1 MRILVTGAA
10 GLLGHAVVRTAGERG
25 HDVRAFARSALDV
38 TDTAEVERRL
48 RAERP
53 EVVVHCAA
61 YTAVDRAEEES
72 DQAMSVNRDGTRNV
86 AMAAAQVGATVVYP
100 STDYVF
106 DGRAATPYR
115 PDDVTGPVNAYGVSK
130 LAGEQVLA
138 VSGCSWMMVRT
149 SWLYG
154 AGGWDFVDVVLEQG
168 ERRGRGM
175 TVVDDQVG
183 CPTWAGSLAPGI
195 VELAEAGAKGT
206 YHLCDAG
213 QASWLELARQ
223 VAAEAGI
230 DLELTATSTLAWGA
244 PAQRPPYSV
253 LDCATGERIL
263 GREMT
268 PWRESLHTYL
278 SETL

>member
-10 GLLGHAVVRTAGERG
+10 GLLGNTVVRIAGERG
-25 HDVRAFARSALDV
+25 HDVRAFDIADLDV
-38 TDTAEVERRL
+38 TDPGEVDRRL
-48 RAERP
+48 RAEKP

-106 DGRAATPYR
+106 NGRSDTPYG
-115 PDDVTGPVNAYGVSK
+115 PDDEPSPLNAYGVSK

-138 VSGCSWMMVRT
+138 VSGCRSLVVRT

-154 AGGWDFVDVVLEQG
+154 AGGRDFVDVVLEQG
-168 ERRGRGM
+168 ARRSQM
-175 TVVDDQVG
+175 AVVDDQLG
-183 CPTWAGSLAPGI
+183 CPTWTGSLAPGI
-195 VELAEAGAKGT
+195 VELAEAGAEGT

-213 QASWLELARQ
+213 EASWLDLARK
-223 VAAEAGI
+223 VVEEAGI
-230 DLELTATSTLAWGA
+230 DLELTATSTAAWGA

-253 LDCATGERIL
+253 LDCSRVETTL

-268 PWRESLHTYL
+268 PWQESLRAYL
-278 SETL
+278 LEVL

>member
-1 MRILVTGAA
+1 MRILVTGAG
-10 GLLGHAVVRTAGERG
+10 GLLGNALVRTARERD
-25 HDVRAFARSALDV
+25 HDVRAYARSALDV
-38 TDTAEVERRL
+38 TDPGEVERRL
-48 RAERP
+48 RADKP

-61 YTAVDRAEEES
+61 YTAVDRAEEEL
-72 DQAMSVNRDGTRNV
+72 DQAMSANRDGTRNV

-106 DGRAATPYR
+106 NGRSDTPYG
-115 PDDVTGPVNAYGVSK
+115 PDDETSPLNAYGISK

-138 VSGCSWMMVRT
+138 VSGCRWMVVRT

-154 AGGWDFVDVVLEQG
+154 PGGWDFVDVVLKQG
-168 ERRGRGM
+168 ERRGGRM

-183 CPTWAGSLAPGI
+183 CPTWTGSLAPGI

-206 YHLCDAG
+206 YHLCDSG
-213 QASWLELARQ
+213 QVSWLELARR
-223 VAAEAGI
+223 VAEEAGL
-230 DLELTATSTLAWGA
+230 DVDLTATSTIAWGA

-253 LDCATGERIL
+253 LDCAKVEAVL
-263 GREMT
+263 GRDMT
-268 PWRESLHTYL
+268 PWCESLRTYL

>member
-1 MRILVTGAA
+1 MRILVTGAG
-10 GLLGHAVVRTAGERG
+10 GLLGNAVVRTAGERD
-25 HDVRAFARSALDV
+25 HDIRAYARSALDV
-38 TDTAEVERRL
+38 TDPGEVERRL
-48 RAERP
+48 RAEKP
-53 EVVVHCAA
+53 EVVIHCAA
-61 YTAVDRAEEES
+61 YTAVDRAEEEL

-86 AMAAAQVGATVVYP
+86 AMAAAQVGAMVVYP

-106 DGRAATPYR
+106 NGRADTPYG
-115 PDDVTGPVNAYGVSK
+115 PDDETSPVNAYGISK

-138 VSGCSWMMVRT
+138 MSGCSWMVVRT

-154 AGGWDFVDVVLEQG
+154 PGGRDFVDVVLEQG
-168 ERRGRGM
+168 ERRGGRM

-183 CPTWAGSLAPGI
+183 CPTWTSSLAPGI

-213 QASWLELARQ
+213 QVSWLELARR
-223 VAAEAGI
+223 VVEEAGL

-244 PAQRPPYSV
+244 PVQRPPYSV
-253 LDCATGERIL
+253 LDCSKVEAIL
-263 GREMT
+263 GRDMT
-268 PWRESLHTYL
+268 PWCESLRTYL

>member
-10 GLLGHAVVRTAGERG
+10 GLLGNAVVRTVRKRG
-25 HDVRAFARSALDV
+25 HDVRAFARCALDV
-38 TDTAEVERRL
+38 TDPVEVERCL
-48 RAERP
+48 GAEKP

-61 YTAVDRAEEES
+61 YTAVDRAEEEL
-72 DQAMSVNRDGTRNV
+72 DQAMIVTRDGTRNV
-86 AMAAAQVGATVVYP
+86 AMAAAQIGATVVYP

-106 DGRAATPYR
+106 DGRADTPYG
-115 PDDVTGPVNAYGVSK
+115 PDDETSPLNAYGVST

-138 VSGCSWMMVRT
+138 VSGCSWMVVRT

-154 AGGWDFVDVVLEQG
+154 SGGRDFVDVVLEQA
-168 ERRGRGM
+168 ERRVGM
-175 TVVDDQVG
+175 RVLDDQVG
-183 CPTWAGSLAPGI
+183 CPTWTGSLAPGI
-195 VELAEAGAKGT
+195 VELAEEGATGT

-213 QASWLELARQ
+213 QASWLELAQ
-223 VAAEAGI
+223 TVVEEAGL

-253 LDCATGERIL
+253 LDCAKAERIL
-263 GREMT
+263 GREMS

>member
-10 GLLGHAVVRTAGERG
+10 GLLGNAVVRTAEERG
-25 HDVRAFARSALDV
+25 HDVRAFVRSALDV
-38 TDTAEVERRL
+38 TDPGEVERHL
-48 RAERP
+48 RAEKP
-53 EVVVHCAA
+53 EVVVHCAG

-86 AMAAAQVGATVVYP
+86 ALAAAQVGATVVYP
-100 STDYVF
+100 STDFVF
-106 DGRAATPYR
+106 DGRADTPYR
-115 PDDVTGPVNAYGVSK
+115 PDDETSPLSAYGVSK

-154 AGGWDFVDVVLEQG
+154 PGGWDFVDVVLEQS
-168 ERRGRGM
+168 ERRRGM

-183 CPTWAGSLAPGI
+183 CPTWTGSLAPGI
-195 VELAEAGAKGT
+195 VELAEAGVKGT

-213 QASWLELARQ
+213 QASWLDLARQ
-223 VAAEAGI
+223 VVEEAGI
-230 DLELTATSTLAWGA
+230 DLELTATNTLAWAA

-253 LDCATGERIL
+253 LDCSKAEHIL

-268 PWRESLHTYL
+268 PWRESLRTYL
-278 SETL
+278 SEVL

>member
-1 MRILVTGAA
+1 MRILVTGAG
-10 GLLGHAVVRTAGERG
+10 GLLGNAVVRTAGERD
-25 HDVRAFARSALDV
+25 HDIRAYARSALDV
-38 TDTAEVERRL
+38 TDPGEVERRL
-48 RAERP
+48 RAEKP
-53 EVVVHCAA
+53 EVVIHCAA
-61 YTAVDRAEEES
+61 YTAVDRAEEEL

-86 AMAAAQVGATVVYP
+86 AMAAAQVGAMVVYP

-106 DGRAATPYR
+106 NGRADTPYG
-115 PDDVTGPVNAYGVSK
+115 PDDETSPVNAYGISK

-138 VSGCSWMMVRT
+138 MSGCSWMVVRT

-154 AGGWDFVDVVLEQG
+154 PGGRDFVDVVLEQG
-168 ERRGRGM
+168 ERRGGRM

-183 CPTWAGSLAPGI
+183 CPTWTSSLAPGI

-213 QASWLELARQ
+213 QVSWLELARR
-223 VAAEAGI
+223 VVEEAGL

-253 LDCATGERIL
+253 LDCSKVEAIL
-263 GREMT
+263 GRDMT
-268 PWRESLHTYL
+268 PWCESLRTYL